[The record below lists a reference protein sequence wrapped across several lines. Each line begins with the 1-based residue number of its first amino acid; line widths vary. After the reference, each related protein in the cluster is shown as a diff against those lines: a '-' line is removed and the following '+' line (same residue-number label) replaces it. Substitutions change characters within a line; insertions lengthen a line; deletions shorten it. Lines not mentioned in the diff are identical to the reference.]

1 MQPTQAAAAVCGSQ
15 HTRLD
20 TSGLDRTVQSLFVSG
35 LATSTQRTY
44 SSGQHRY
51 LRFCDATGMQALPAG
66 EDVLCRFVAQLSQ
79 DGLKHC
85 TIKTYMA
92 SIRHL
97 QIERGLD
104 DPFAPSLCKLHYV
117 LRGVKRTQAADGGSS
132 RKRLPITPTLLRAI
146 KGAWDKSCADP
157 DTVMLWAA
165 GCLAFF
171 GFMRTGE
178 LTVPSDQG
186 YDSTVHL
193 SLSDIS
199 VDNPA
204 DPGILGVRQGI
215 SLFIGRVSSD
225 ICPVAAMLAYL
236 MVRGPQAGPLFKYQ
250 NGRFLTRQRLVVAVR
265 DALRSAG
272 VQPDLYSGHSFRIGA
287 ATTAASRSMD
297 DSIVMTLGRWRSLV
311 YLEYIKI
318 PRQQLARYFTM
329 LC

>member
-1 MQPTQAAAAVCGSQ
+1 
-15 HTRLD
+15 
-20 TSGLDRTVQSLFVSG
+20 
-35 LATSTQRTY
+35 
-44 SSGQHRY
+44 
-51 LRFCDATGMQALPAG
+51 MQALPAG

-79 DGLKHC
+79 DGLKHR

-165 GCLAFF
+165 CCLAFF

-204 DPGILGVRQGI
+204 DPGILGVRLKASKTDPFRKGI

-287 ATTAASRSMD
+287 ATTAASRGVD
-297 DSIVMTLGRWRSLV
+297 DSIVMTLGRWRSLA

-318 PRQQLARYFTM
+318 PRQQLARYSTM